1 MRKWVFLLLLI
12 TTFGVATRAD
22 EITFKASAPE
32 AVIMGET
39 FRLSYTV
46 NGEGRDIRIPE
57 MPDFE
62 ILIGPSTSE
71 LHSSQI
77 INGKVMAET
86 SYTFTYILQP
96 KKEGTFTIAPAT
108 IKVNNANYTSNALK
122 IKVLPPDKA
131 DEASTQGQG
140 NSSSPTS
147 AIGKD
152 DLFITAVVSKKNVYE
167 QEGFLVTYKLYANP
181 RKANVVGINQVKLPE
196 FEGFLTQDVELP
208 TNRQLTLENYNGKN
222 YGTFVV
228 RQSVLF
234 PQRSGKITIPSGS
247 LDVALRVQVQS
258 RRPRSVFDFFEDA
271 GYVDVNKTVPI
282 STVTIDVK
290 PLPSGKPAS
299 FSGGVGNFTMTS
311 SISSEQVKTDEA
323 VTVKI
328 VISGNGNVKLLK
340 NPEVEFPNDF
350 DIYDPKVE
358 TNIKTTTGGS
368 TGTKTIEYMAIPR
381 YAGDFE
387 IPAIAFSYFDTKSG
401 AYKTLTSGPYKLHVE
416 QGQGGGNAPVVSNFS
431 NKESV
436 KYLGKDIRYLKVNPI
451 RFVPRDEM
459 FFGSLAFYLCYI
471 IPVVLFVIFF
481 IIYRKQV
488 KENANIALVRTKKA
502 NKTAVKRLKNAGK
515 LLKENKKEE
524 FYDEVLRALWGYLSD
539 KLSIPLANLT
549 KDNVEAELAKYGVDE
564 SLISEFMDILNT
576 CEFARYA
583 PAQASDAMD
592 KLYEQTIDAIGKME
606 NTIKK

>member
-1 MRKWVFLLLLI
+1 MRKWVFLLVLLSI
-12 TTFGVATRAD
+12 FGAIIRAD
-22 EITFKASAPE
+22 EVTFKASAPE

-46 NGEGRDIRIPE
+46 NAEGKDLRIPE
-57 MPDFE
+57 IADFDV
-62 ILIGPSTSE
+62 LIGPSTST
-71 LHSSQI
+71 SVSTQA
-77 INGKVMAET
+77 INGKMSTET
-86 SYTFTYILQP
+86 SLTFTYILQP

-108 IKVNNANYTSNALK
+108 IKVNNAIYTSNALR

-131 DEASTQGQG
+131 EGTSTQGQE
-140 NSSSPTS
+140 NSSSTS

-152 DLFITAVVSKKNVYE
+152 DLFIMAVVSKKNVYE

-208 TNRQLTLENYNGKN
+208 QNRQLTLENYNGKN
-222 YGTFVV
+222 YGTFIV

-258 RRPRSVFDFFEDA
+258 RRPISVFDFFEDA
-271 GYVDVNKTVPI
+271 GYVDINKTVPI
-282 STVTIDVK
+282 SPVTIDVK
-290 PLPSGKPAS
+290 TLPSGKPVS
-299 FSGGVGNFTMTS
+299 FSGGVGDFTMTS
-311 SISSEQVKTDEA
+311 SISSDHVKTDEA
-323 VTVKI
+323 ITIKVM
-328 VISGNGNVKLLK
+328 ISGNGNVKLLK

-358 TNIKTTTGGS
+358 TGIKTTTSGS

-381 YAGDFE
+381 YAGNFE
-387 IPAIAFSYFDTKSG
+387 IPAIAFSFFDTKSG
-401 AYKTLTSGPYKLHVE
+401 KYKTLTSEPYKLHVE
-416 QGQGGGNAPVVSNFS
+416 QGQGGGNTPVVSNFS

-436 KYLGKDIRYLKVNPI
+436 KYLGQDIRYLKVNHI
-451 RFVPRDEM
+451 YFVPRGNL
-459 FFGSLAFYLCYI
+459 FFGSLMFYLCYL
-471 IPVVLFVIFF
+471 IPMVLFAVFF

-488 KENANIALVRTKKA
+488 KENANMALVRTKRA
-502 NKTAVKRLKNAGK
+502 NRTATKRLKNADK
-515 LLKENKKEE
+515 LLKGNKKEE

-539 KLSIPLANLT
+539 KLSIPMANLT

-564 SLISEFMDILNT
+564 ALIHEFMDILNT

-583 PAQASDAMD
+583 PTQVSDAMD
-592 KLYEQTIDAIGKME
+592 KLYEQTVDAIGKME

>member
-1 MRKWVFLLLLI
+1 MRKLVFLLLLI
-12 TTFGVATRAD
+12 TTFGVGTRAD

-46 NGEGRDIRIPE
+46 NAEGKDLRIPE
-57 MPDFE
+57 ITDFE
-62 ILIGPSTSE
+62 VLIGPSTSTSMSTQV
-71 LHSSQI
+71 L
-77 INGKVMAET
+77 NGKMSTET
-86 SYTFTYILQP
+86 SLTFTYILQP

-108 IKVNNANYTSNALK
+108 IKVNNANYTSNAVK

-131 DEASTQGQG
+131 DEAAAQGGNG
-140 NSSSPTS
+140 NSSTS

-152 DLFITAVVSKKNVYE
+152 DLFITAVISKKSVYE

-181 RKANVVGINQVKLPE
+181 RKTNVVGINQIKLPE

-247 LDVALRVQVQS
+247 LDVALRVH
-258 RRPRSVFDFFEDA
+258 DFFEDA

-282 STVTIDVK
+282 SAVTVDVK

-311 SISSEQVKTDEA
+311 SISSEKVKTDEA
-323 VTVKI
+323 VTVKV

-436 KYLGKDIRYLKVNPI
+436 RYLGKDIRYLKVNSI

>member
-1 MRKWVFLLLLI
+1 MRKLVFLLLLI
-12 TTFGVATRAD
+12 TTFGVGTRAD

-46 NGEGRDIRIPE
+46 NAEGKDLRIPE
-57 MPDFE
+57 ITDFE
-62 ILIGPSTSE
+62 VLIGPSTSTSMSTQV
-71 LHSSQI
+71 L
-77 INGKVMAET
+77 NGKMSTET
-86 SYTFTYILQP
+86 SLTFTYILQP

-108 IKVNNANYTSNALK
+108 IKVNNANYTSNAVK

-131 DEASTQGQG
+131 DEAAAQGGNG
-140 NSSSPTS
+140 NSSTS

-152 DLFITAVVSKKNVYE
+152 DLFITAVISKKSVYE

-181 RKANVVGINQVKLPE
+181 RKTNVVGINQIKLPE

-282 STVTIDVK
+282 SAVTVDVK

-311 SISSEQVKTDEA
+311 SISSEKVKTDEA
-323 VTVKI
+323 VTVKV

-549 KDNVEAELAKYGVDE
+549 KDNVEVELAKYGVDE

>member
-12 TTFGVATRAD
+12 TTFGVVTRAD

-282 STVTIDVK
+282 SAVTVDVK

-311 SISSEQVKTDEA
+311 SISSEKVKTDEA
-323 VTVKI
+323 VTVKV

-416 QGQGGGNAPVVSNFS
+416 QGQGGENAPVVSNFS

-451 RFVPRDEM
+451 RFVPRDEL

>member
-1 MRKWVFLLLLI
+1 MRKLVFLLLLI
-12 TTFGVATRAD
+12 TTFGVGTRAD

-46 NGEGRDIRIPE
+46 NAEGKDLRIPE
-57 MPDFE
+57 ITDFE
-62 ILIGPSTSE
+62 VLIGPSTSTSMSTQV
-71 LHSSQI
+71 L
-77 INGKVMAET
+77 NGKMSTET
-86 SYTFTYILQP
+86 SLTFTYILQP

-108 IKVNNANYTSNALK
+108 IKVNNANYTSNAVK

-131 DEASTQGQG
+131 DEAAAQGGNG
-140 NSSSPTS
+140 NSSTS

-152 DLFITAVVSKKNVYE
+152 DLFITAVISKKSVYE

-181 RKANVVGINQVKLPE
+181 RKTNVVGINQIKLPE

-282 STVTIDVK
+282 SAVTVDVK

-311 SISSEQVKTDEA
+311 SISSEKVKTDEA
-323 VTVKI
+323 VTVKV

-340 NPEVEFPNDF
+340 NPEVEFPSDF

-564 SLISEFMDILNT
+564 SFGEVWRGRVFN
-576 CEFARYA
+576 
-583 PAQASDAMD
+583 Q
-592 KLYEQTIDAIGKME
+592 
-606 NTIKK
+606 

>member
-1 MRKWVFLLLLI
+1 MRKLVFLLLLI
-12 TTFGVATRAD
+12 TTFGVGTRAD

-46 NGEGRDIRIPE
+46 NAEGKDLRIPE
-57 MPDFE
+57 ITDFE
-62 ILIGPSTSE
+62 VLIGPSTSTSMSTQV
-71 LHSSQI
+71 L
-77 INGKVMAET
+77 NGKMSTET
-86 SYTFTYILQP
+86 SLTFTYILQP

-108 IKVNNANYTSNALK
+108 IKVNNANYTSNAVK

-131 DEASTQGQG
+131 DEAAAQGGNG
-140 NSSSPTS
+140 NSSTS

-152 DLFITAVVSKKNVYE
+152 DLFITAVISKKSVYE

-181 RKANVVGINQVKLPE
+181 RKTNVVGINQIKLPE

-234 PQRSGKITIPSGS
+234 PQHSGKITIPSGS

-282 STVTIDVK
+282 SAVTVDVK

-311 SISSEQVKTDEA
+311 SISSEKVKTDEA
-323 VTVKI
+323 VTVKV

-459 FFGSLAFYLCYI
+459 FFGSLAFYMCYI

>member
-1 MRKWVFLLLLI
+1 M
-12 TTFGVATRAD
+12 
-22 EITFKASAPE
+22 
-32 AVIMGET
+32 
-39 FRLSYTV
+39 
-46 NGEGRDIRIPE
+46 
-57 MPDFE
+57 
-62 ILIGPSTSE
+62 
-71 LHSSQI
+71 
-77 INGKVMAET
+77 
-86 SYTFTYILQP
+86 
-96 KKEGTFTIAPAT
+96 
-108 IKVNNANYTSNALK
+108 NNANYTSNAVK

-131 DEASTQGQG
+131 DEAAAQGGNG
-140 NSSSPTS
+140 NSSTS

-152 DLFITAVVSKKNVYE
+152 DLFITAVISKKSVYE

-181 RKANVVGINQVKLPE
+181 RKTNVVGINQIKLPE

-282 STVTIDVK
+282 SAVTVDVK

-311 SISSEQVKTDEA
+311 SISSEKVKTDEA
-323 VTVKI
+323 VTVKV

-583 PAQASDAMD
+583 LVFLP
-592 KLYEQTIDAIGKME
+592 DAIDCNRFMG
-606 NTIKK
+606 TRRSH